1 MFDVGGWVLDVLLFH
16 IMPSSVLPP
25 PSDSSDA
32 GPERGR
38 WWGLGLAVVLL
49 LLAAHFA
56 RGLDRPWVEEDNW
69 YGAVYAQAAHNNL
82 RAGMR
87 AGGVPATL
95 YFGPL
100 PIPSE
105 AYYVHHP
112 TLLPVL
118 VTASF
123 ALFGESERT
132 TRFVPIAASLA
143 SVLVLWFLLRHAAG
157 ARAATL
163 GAAIFAAVPME
174 LHYGD
179 MVDFEPVLTLW
190 MLALLACLAQWKDT
204 GRRRWAA
211 GATLFAALALWT
223 DWPGYLL
230 VLSAAAWLLFFAPGA
245 MRSLG
250 WLYIALVGC
259 AGMLFLWQIRSV
271 NSAAWTDLWTALQM
285 RLGNAI
291 PTSTAPIADNAPRFT
306 WGDWLRTVTG
316 DLQRNY
322 LTLTWLFVGL
332 GIARLLPKR
341 HRIDGSRWLGLAAT
355 LLTIAGAL
363 YVVLLRNESFI
374 HDFAPF
380 YLIGTVAI
388 LAGLGL
394 DGICRASKKLSPL
407 ASFAIQGAVVV
418 VVLALGT
425 LGLRSSEEMR
435 SPYLILDGVAE
446 EPAQL
451 IPQLGEVLKA
461 AFPPNATVFANF
473 DPYGSAL
480 TYYSQRPILTNLL
493 TAEDWR
499 ANLAQEHPAG
509 GVVWLGARNAQEIL
523 ASLPGETR
531 RVEVAGFAFA
541 LWHAPSSS

>member
-1 MFDVGGWVLDVLLFH
+1 
-16 IMPSSVLPP
+16 MPSSVPHSSP
-25 PSDSSDA
+25 DSPTV
-32 GPERGR
+32 GPGRER
-38 WWGLGLAVVLL
+38 WWMLGLVVILVFL
-49 LLAAHFA
+49 MAHFA
-56 RGLDRPWVEEDNW
+56 RGLNRPWVEEDNW

-87 AGGVPATL
+87 AAGVPATL

-100 PIPSE
+100 PIPAE

-118 VTASF
+118 ITVSF
-123 ALFGESERT
+123 AVFGESEAT
-132 TRFVPIAASLA
+132 TRLVPIIASLA
-143 SVLVLWFLLRHAAG
+143 SVVVLWFLLHSTAG

-163 GAAIFAAVPME
+163 GAAVFAAVPME

-190 MLALLACLAQWKDT
+190 MLALLACLWHWKMT
-204 GRRRWAA
+204 GRKPWAV
-211 GATLFAALALWT
+211 GAAIFAALALWT

-230 VLSAAAWLLFFAPGA
+230 VLSSAAWLIFFAPRE
-245 MRSLG
+245 MRRLG
-250 WLYIALVGC
+250 WLFIALVGC

-271 NSAAWTDLWTALQM
+271 NSAAWSDLWTALQM

-306 WGDWLRTVTG
+306 WGDWTHTVIG
-316 DLQRNY
+316 DLRGNY

-332 GIARLLPKR
+332 GIARLSR
-341 HRIDGSRWLGLAAT
+341 QQHRSDGTRWLGLAAT
-355 LLTIAGAL
+355 LLTIAGVL

-380 YLIGTVAI
+380 YLIGAVAI

-394 DGICRASKKLSPL
+394 DAIYQAGEKLSTK
-407 ASFAIQGAVVV
+407 AGIAIQGAILLIVM
-418 VVLALGT
+418 VLGALGLQRT
-425 LGLRSSEEMR
+425 EEMR
-435 SPYLILDGVAE
+435 SPYLILDGVAR
-446 EPAQL
+446 EPTQL
-451 IPQLGEVLKA
+451 IPELGTVLQKS
-461 AFPPNATVFANF
+461 FPPGATVLANF
-473 DPYGSAL
+473 DPYGSSL

-493 TAEDWR
+493 TVEDWR
-499 ANLAQEHPAG
+499 ATLAQEHPAG
-509 GVVWLGARNAQEIL
+509 GVVWLGAKDAPKIL
-523 ASLPGETR
+523 ASLPGNTQQ
-531 RVEVAGFAFA
+531 VKVAGFAFV

>member
-1 MFDVGGWVLDVLLFH
+1 
-16 IMPSSVLPP
+16 MPSSVPHP
-25 PSDSSDA
+25 PSDSLDTDA
-32 GPERGR
+32 QRGG
-38 WWGLGLAVVLL
+38 WWVLGLFVVLVF
-49 LLAAHFA
+49 LAAHFA
-56 RGLDRPWVEEDNW
+56 RGLNRPWVEEDNW

-87 AGGVPATL
+87 AAGVPATL

-100 PIPSE
+100 PIPAE

-123 ALFGESERT
+123 AVLGESERSA
-132 TRFVPIAASLA
+132 RLVPIVASLA
-143 SVLVLWFLLRHAAG
+143 SVLVLWCLLRSTVG

-163 GAAIFAAVPME
+163 GAAVFAAVPME

-190 MLALLACLAQWKDT
+190 MLALLACLWHWRNTQRA
-204 GRRRWAA
+204 RWAA
-211 GATLFAALALWT
+211 GAIVFATLALWT

-230 VLSAAAWLLFFAPGA
+230 VLSTAAWLIFFAPRE
-245 MRSLG
+245 MRRLG
-250 WLYIALVGC
+250 WVCVALVGC

-271 NSAAWTDLWTALQM
+271 NAAAWSDLWTALQM

-291 PTSTAPIADNAPRFT
+291 PTSIAPIADNAPRFT
-306 WGDWLRTVTG
+306 WSDWLRTVAG
-316 DLQRNY
+316 DLRRNY
-322 LTLTWLFVGL
+322 LGLTWLFVGL
-332 GIARLLPKR
+332 GIVRLLLKR
-341 HRIDGSRWLGLAAT
+341 HRTDGTRWLALAAT

-380 YLIGTVAI
+380 YLIGAVAI

-394 DGICRASKKLSPL
+394 DAICRAGGKLPPA
-407 ASFAIQGAVVV
+407 ASHAVQGAA
-418 VVLALGT
+418 VLVIVTLGALG
-425 LGLRSSEEMR
+425 LQSSEEMR

-451 IPQLGEVLKA
+451 IPKLGDVLEK
-461 AFPPNATVFANF
+461 AFPPGATVLANF
-473 DPYGSAL
+473 DPYGSSL
-480 TYYSQRPILTNLL
+480 TYYSRRPILTNLL

-499 ANLAQEHPAG
+499 AMLAKEHPAG
-509 GVVWLGARNAQEIL
+509 GVVWLGAQGAPEIL
-523 ASLPGETR
+523 ALLPGDTKR
-531 RVEVAGFAFA
+531 IEVAGFTFA